1 MEAKNTRIQL
11 THAIEAQ
18 EKDFEKL
25 SLSSSSPPHWTTSSE
40 YFKNWKKIMRD

>member
-1 MEAKNTRIQL
+1 MEAKDTHIQL
-11 THAIEAQ
+11 THAIKAQ

-25 SLSSSSPPHWTTSSE
+25 SLSSSSPPHWTTSE